1 MMMLDKGEGNA
12 GEVVSFDQ
20 EEEMNEM
27 MVRCGDS
34 KKHKMGR

>member
-1 MMMLDKGEGNA
+1 MMMLDKGEGDT
-12 GEVVSFDQ
+12 GKVVSFDQ

-27 MVRCGDS
+27 MVSCGDS